1 MTNERTKTAVW
12 WALIALTVL
21 FIWGQ
26 SLLGRELSQWQ
37 SDSVQGFLGN
47 LFGEWVYDTFLY
59 RNIRK
64 VAHFAEYAL
73 LGAEWMGY
81 RLSVRGA
88 RRPAL
93 WLVCVFGPA
102 VAVCDEL
109 WQFVSA
115 RAPRVTDVLLDCGG
129 YVCGAAAVFGL
140 VWLWRRLRKDSHKKD
155 LQF

>member
-1 MTNERTKTAVW
+1 MKHERRKAAVW
-12 WALIALTVL
+12 WTVITLTVL
-21 FIWGQ
+21 LIWGQ
-26 SLLGRELSQWQ
+26 SLLGRELSRLQ
-37 SDSVQGFLGN
+37 SESVQGFLGS
-47 LFGEWVYDTFLY
+47 LLGEWVYGTFLY

-73 LGAEWMGY
+73 LGMEWMGY
-81 RLSVRGA
+81 RLTARGA
-88 RRPAL
+88 RRPAR
-93 WLVCVFGPA
+93 WLLCMFGPA

-109 WQFVSA
+109 LQFISA

-140 VWLWRRLRKDSHKKD
+140 VWLWRRLRKVSAKKD

>member
-1 MTNERTKTAVW
+1 MKNERTKTAVW
-12 WALIALTVL
+12 WAVIGLTVL

-26 SLLGRELSQWQ
+26 SLLGQELSRLQ
-37 SDSVQGFLGN
+37 SDSVQGFLGS
-47 LFGEWVYDTFLY
+47 LLGEWVYDTFLY
-59 RNIRK
+59 QNIRK

-73 LGAEWMGY
+73 LGMEWMGY
-81 RLSVRGA
+81 RLTVRGA
-88 RRPAL
+88 RRPAR

-129 YVCGAAAVFGL
+129 YASGVAVVFGL
-140 VWLWRRLRKDSHKKD
+140 VWLWRCLRKVSVKKD